1 MGEKTRSKGTLGPK
15 WSDLVQERTLF
26 RQKLCPDRVNK
37 KKNYDSHA
45 CFKLKYVSWKRKV
58 CELSDMQYFATR
70 VAKSAISVD
79 WGILFARF
87 GGYEPYPKFAA
98 GEKKTKIHSMKKMEE
113 LGPTLLSHFFSARSK
128 MSFETLFMARQE
140 RILQYHRMITLTKLF
155 SYKFSWQKRKSCHV
169 DMISNRHP

>member
-1 MGEKTRSKGTLGPK
+1 MHASNSNTCHENVRFVNCLICCTLQLALQNRQYLSTEEFFSP
-15 WSDLVQERTLF
+15 DLV
-26 RQKLCPDRVNK
+26 
-37 KKNYDSHA
+37 
-45 CFKLKYVSWKRKV
+45 
-58 CELSDMQYFATR
+58 DMNHTPKSPR
-70 VAKSAISVD
+70 AK
-79 WGILFARF
+79 
-87 GGYEPYPKFAA
+87 
-98 GEKKTKIHSMKKMEE
+98 KKTKIHSMKKMEE